1 MMLKLCGAILIISGT
16 TCYGFFLSFQ
26 KKSRIAR
33 LLALKETFIIL
44 IGQIRYARTT
54 IPEAFQEISKKCSY
68 TDIGNFYEFVAVNL
82 KNHSCQ
88 EFSEAW
94 NMGINT
100 YIRDIFL
107 TEADC
112 TLLKNVGNMPL
123 YLDAQMQIAV
133 LEETSSQLQTVIEQ
147 AQKDIHE
154 KCKIYQSFGLIIG
167 LLIVLILI

>member
-1 MMLKLCGAILIISGT
+1 MLKLCGAILIISGT
-16 TCYGFFLSFQ
+16 TCYGFFLSFK
-26 KKSRIAR
+26 KKSRITR
-33 LLALKETFIIL
+33 LRALKETFIIL

-54 IPEAFQEISKKCSY
+54 IPEAFGEIAEKCSY
-68 TDIGNFYEFVAVNL
+68 TDISNFYEFVAANL
-82 KNHSCQ
+82 KNHSCK

-94 NMGINT
+94 NMGIDN

-112 TLLKNVGNMPL
+112 ALLKNVGNMPL

-133 LEETSSQLQTVIEQ
+133 LEETSSQLQTVIAQ
-147 AQKDIHE
+147 AEKDINE